1 MSHEQ
6 IAAELRV
13 TVGVVKKWYASAK
26 MLGAA
31 GAPAVQK
38 VAQQEPKRSDLNRD
52 PLPVGH
58 PIAVDAM
65 WRGLEKYREPLT
77 L

>member
-1 MSHEQ
+1 
-6 IAAELRV
+6 
-13 TVGVVKKWYASAK
+13 

-52 PLPVGH
+52 PLPAGH

-65 WRGLEKYREPLT
+65 WRGLEKYREPLA